1 MIQIGFYYRAETPHG
16 VRTIKCMQMD
26 GNGNP
31 YGIYS
36 PSGCITI
43 GDNQGMVIPDN
54 SELANQ
60 EQINQW
66 EDWYNA

>member
-1 MIQIGFYYRAETPHG
+1 MIQIGLYYQAETPQG
-16 VRTIKCMQMD
+16 VRTIKCMQFD

-36 PSGCITI
+36 PSNCVNE